1 MNPAVLRL
9 EMPLT
14 PDDALVLKQ
23 PLGRLI
29 IDSDINEQTILTE
42 LERAKLVISVGDRS
56 TARLV
61 SFQIIPDISVIDYK
75 ERRMK
80 VADDDHCDS
89 RIMPVM
95 HCSNPAGTISKEAVA
110 IINLALSGPYPVRI
124 VVKGEED
131 MLALPLIAI
140 APVGSVVF
148 YGQPLQ
154 GIVVVNV
161 SYNNQKMAKDLM
173 DRVRT
178 D

>member
-1 MNPAVLRL
+1 
-9 EMPLT
+9 MPLT
-14 PDDALVLKQ
+14 PEDALVLKQ

-29 IDSDINEQTILTE
+29 IDTAINEQTILSE
-42 LERAKLVISVGDRS
+42 LEKAKLVISVGDRS

-80 VADDDHCDS
+80 VADDDHCGTS
-89 RIMPVM
+89 TMPVI

-110 IINLALSGPYPVRI
+110 IINQALSGPYPVRI

-140 APVGSVVF
+140 APVGSVVL

-161 SYNNQKMAKDLM
+161 SHANRKIAKDLM
-173 DRVRT
+173 DRVGT